1 MAAQLLNKI
10 TANYH
15 LETSTKITSKT
26 MVNGKIIKQA
36 KNFNCLGY
44 DMSHKDD
51 KDQIP
56 KRSQSVCV
64 GGGGAIKRGLKTR
77 KA

>member
-1 MAAQLLNKI
+1 
-10 TANYH
+10 
-15 LETSTKITSKT
+15 

-77 KA
+77 KAWILRSGGSPCTCVGFWELDHEEGG